1 MDSQESHRTGSR
13 KALAVGVLCSLLVV
27 TPLGGCATS
36 SASYYEKRGSF
47 SNATLCRTYQSAQK
61 EGNASFAT
69 DVRSDLST
77 QFGTDI
83 HNCDSIIKAQNQ
95 KIAGVIVAVAAV
107 AAVAAAAAN
116 SGGGGSGY
124 TASDYQWDWDLFY
137 NQYGQLVAACRGI
150 QTGQFAD
157 NYRCAGLTQDDNR
170 WPAK

>member
-1 MDSQESHRTGSR
+1 MDCLKSQRTGSSR
-13 KALAVGVLCSLLVV
+13 TFAVSMLCSILVV
-27 TPLGGCATS
+27 TPLAGCATS

-47 SNATLCRTYQSAQK
+47 SNATLCRTYQAAQK
-61 EGNASFAT
+61 DGNASLAA
-69 DVRSDLST
+69 DVRSDLSR
-77 QFGTDI
+77 QFGADVY
-83 HNCDSIIKAQNQ
+83 NCDSIIKAQNQ